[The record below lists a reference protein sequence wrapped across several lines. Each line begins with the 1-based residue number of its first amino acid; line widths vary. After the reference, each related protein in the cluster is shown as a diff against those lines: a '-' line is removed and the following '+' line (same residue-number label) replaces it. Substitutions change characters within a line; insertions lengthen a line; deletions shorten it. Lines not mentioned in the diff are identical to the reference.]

1 MVSGEV
7 SEDTVGQKGFDLAS
21 FGDLQKRSPCTAYG
35 ICVLGQKRQFILG
48 RQWEQESMLCPKKAT
63 SAPGLR
69 KTPS

>member
-35 ICVLGQKRQFILG
+35 ICVLG
-48 RQWEQESMLCPKKAT
+48 
-63 SAPGLR
+63 
-69 KTPS
+69 